1 MGLVNLRRRSTFGSA
16 SESWGKRG
24 KTTGKPVAIPLL
36 VVVTLLIILMLVITF
51 TVVVLERMRRTRTFS
66 GITRIAASRRK
77 RGETTSKSVAIPTLV
92 AVTLQI
98 ILMLIITFTVVVLER
113 MRWTRA
119 FSGIASRI
127 TASRRK
133 RGKTTSKPVTIPLV
147 VVVTLLIAFVFIVT
161 FTVVIVVILVRMR
174 RMRVFSRITTGGRQ
188 RGKTTGQPV
197 SIPFLD
203 SIGR

>member
-36 VVVTLLIILMLVITF
+36 VVVTLLIILMLV
-51 TVVVLERMRRTRTFS
+51 
-66 GITRIAASRRK
+66 
-77 RGETTSKSVAIPTLV
+77 
-92 AVTLQI
+92 
-98 ILMLIITFTVVVLER
+98 ITFTVVVLER